1 MKLDEDPWDNYLFH
15 DSKHLLPLI
24 CHNEALPIEKQV
36 LLARFI
42 EYSITPPTLTP
53 PNVIWE
59 DSMREETISQYT
71 INGQALSEE
80 FLSFVSNFENNLD
93 LDDDDEEAESSTGNN
108 LLIRIGEACKCDN
121 KMP

>member
-42 EYSITPPTLTP
+42 EY
-53 PNVIWE
+53 
-59 DSMREETISQYT
+59 SMREETISQYT